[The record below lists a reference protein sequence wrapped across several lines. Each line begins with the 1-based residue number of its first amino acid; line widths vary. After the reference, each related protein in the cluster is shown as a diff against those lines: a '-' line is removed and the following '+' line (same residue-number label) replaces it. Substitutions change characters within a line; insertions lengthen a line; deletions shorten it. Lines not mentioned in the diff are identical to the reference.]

1 MIAGSELRY
10 SVATLAMRES
20 SSAMA
25 TQIAARPDPA
35 EWFGLLAR
43 CGLLLGLSESAL
55 ARIRQ
60 TVQWIDCEAGRQV
73 FERGQTTTDVYFVI
87 SGALR
92 VVSQS
97 GQGREVSFAELGPGA
112 YFGELSALD
121 GKERSASVIATEPSV
136 VAALPRNEFLL
147 LVRENPDM
155 ALRLLG
161 RLAQVI
167 RELDSQVLDL
177 SSMSSAQRV
186 YVEILRL
193 AEPAPENDGSWI
205 IDPMPNHKEIAA
217 LVGASPEDVARAVG
231 RLFQVGVA
239 RRVNRMVRI
248 LDRAHVE
255 ALALQAN

>member
-1 MIAGSELRY
+1 
-10 SVATLAMRES
+10 
-20 SSAMA
+20 MA

-43 CGLLLGLSESAL
+43 CGLLLGLSDGAL

-60 TVQWIDCEAGRQV
+60 TVQWLDCEAGRHV
-73 FERGQTTTDVYFVI
+73 FERGQTSTDVYFVI

-97 GQGREVSFAELGPGA
+97 GQGREVSFAELTPGA

-121 GKERSASVIATEPSV
+121 GKERSATVIAIEPSV
-136 VAALPRNEFLL
+136 IAALPRNEFLL
-147 LVRENPDM
+147 LIRENPDI

-161 RLAQVI
+161 RLAQVV
-167 RELDSQVLDL
+167 RELDDQVLDL
-177 SSMSSAQRV
+177 SGMSSAQRV

-255 ALALQAN
+255 ALALQQTG